1 MNKVICDVCGTD
13 YPETAA
19 QCPICGCARA
29 GGGQTVAGNAT
40 EQGASGYTYVKG
52 GRFSKANVKK
62 RLKATQ
68 AQQAAQLRAERRRD
82 EDDDDLDD
90 ETELETGSN
99 KGLIVIVILLLVA
112 IIAVSS
118 YIAVHF
124 FGPRVQDK
132 DHGYGQL
139 TDPVTPSG
147 STAPSGS
154 SSTEDPDRIGC
165 TSLVVHDDEPIELD
179 TIGEVWEI
187 FYEVE
192 PADTTDAISFDSSDP
207 NVATVDANGII
218 KAVGEGETIISIKC
232 GGFVEERTVRVQL
245 GDDPGDVTDPSVTDP
260 TDPSETDPTEP
271 TVTEPEDTELVLEL
285 NRQDFTLE
293 SATQSWQLYKDGPID
308 RTKITWSSDD
318 ESIATVTDGLVEPV
332 GNGRT
337 RIRAKYEDQEAT
349 CWVTVKNIAQPT
361 EPTDP
366 EPTDPEPT
374 EPGPTE
380 TEPTEPE
387 PTDPAVERELL
398 VNGGTGYA
406 PIEGVDNSA
415 DISLTAG
422 DDPNTN
428 QCKITISGVDSV
440 QWSNSNEDVCSVDAD
455 GRITAKSAG
464 SARLTAEVDGVT
476 YTVQLYVF

>member
-29 GGGQTVAGNAT
+29 GGGQTTAGNDT
-40 EQGASGYTYVKG
+40 EQSASGYTYVKG

-68 AQQAAQLRAERRRD
+68 AQQAAQMRAERRKD
-82 EDDDDLDD
+82 EDDEDPD
-90 ETELETGSN
+90 EELELGNASN
-99 KGLIVIVILLLVA
+99 KGLIVIVVLLLVA

-132 DHGYGQL
+132 DHGYTQSTRPIL
-139 TDPVTPSG
+139 PSSS
-147 STAPSGS
+147 STAA
-154 SSTEDPDRIGC
+154 TEDPDRIAC
-165 TSLVVHDDEPIELD
+165 TGLTVHDPEPIELD

-192 PADTTDAISFDSSDP
+192 PGNTTDAISFDSSDP
-207 NVATVDANGII
+207 DVATVDANGII
-218 KAVGEGETIISIKC
+218 KAVGEGEATITIKC
-232 GGFVEERTVRVQL
+232 GGFVEERTVRIQL
-245 GDDPGDVTDPSVTDP
+245 GEDPGETTDPTVTDPSQ
-260 TDPSETDPTEP
+260 TDPTEP
-271 TVTEPEDTELVLEL
+271 TVTEPEDPELVLEL

-293 SATQSWQLYKDGPID
+293 SESQKWQLYQDGPID
-308 RTKITWSSDD
+308 RSKITWSSDD

-337 RIRAKYEDQEAT
+337 RIRAKYEDQEVS
-349 CWVTVKNIAQPT
+349 CWVTVKNMQAAT
-361 EPTDP
+361 E
-366 EPTDPEPT
+366 PEPT
-374 EPGPTE
+374 EPEPTEPEPTE

-387 PTDPAVERELL
+387 PTEPAVEHELL
-398 VNGGTGYA
+398 VNGGTSYA
-406 PIEGVDNSA
+406 SVEGIENSA
-415 DISLTAG
+415 DISLVAG
-422 DDPNTN
+422 DDPDTN
-428 QCKITISGVDSV
+428 QCKISVSGADSV
-440 QWSNSNEDVCSVDAD
+440 QWSNSNEEVCSVDAD

-464 SARLTAEVDGVT
+464 SATLTAEVDGVT
-476 YTVQLYVF
+476 YTVRLYVMAS